1 MKKKEIFAIIIIIGL
16 TIFLAFLPTIINS
29 NNNKKEDDI
38 TLKEEKQNI
47 LNIKIIGE
55 LKIEEIY
62 LKIPYGYT
70 YGYIIQ
76 KIDPYL
82 NEYSI
87 VSDDLK
93 KRYYNDETIIIES
106 TDINNKEVIEIS
118 NKININTASSDE
130 LITLY
135 GIGEKRAQ
143 AIIDYRKNKKIES
156 FSELKELLGVSDEV
170 INNIKDKAIL
180 Q

>member
-1 MKKKEIFAIIIIIGL
+1 MKKKEIFAIIIIVGL

-29 NNNKKEDDI
+29 NNKKDDDVI
-38 TLKEEKQNI
+38 LKEEKQNI
-47 LNIKIIGE
+47 LNIKITGE
-55 LKIEEIY
+55 LKIEEIN

-93 KRYYNDETIIIES
+93 KRYYSDETIIIES
-106 TDINNKEVIEIS
+106 KDINNEVVIDTL
-118 NKININTASSDE
+118 NKININKASSEE
-130 LITLY
+130 LISLY

-143 AIIDYRKNKKIES
+143 AIIDYRKNKKIET